1 MSREFVM
8 NTYGRFD
15 VVFEKGLGSRIYDD
29 AGNEYVDFVS
39 GVAVNCLGHSHP
51 AIVNALTEQSKK
63 LIHISNYYW
72 NMEHT
77 LLAEKLVENSDH
89 SKVFFC
95 NSGTEA
101 VEGALKLARKYGK
114 LKSDHKN
121 VILYMNN
128 SFHGRSMGAL
138 SVTGQ
143 PKYQQDFK
151 PLIGG
156 VKQVEFND
164 IDDLIKSFDENVC
177 GIIIE
182 PIQGEGGVLSAN
194 MDFLQEAR
202 KLCDQYDALLIF
214 DEIQCGIGRLG
225 SLFAYE
231 QFGVIPDV
239 ITMAKALG
247 GGFPIGAFMSNERAS
262 IALCPGDHGSTY
274 GGNPLGCAVSLA
286 VLKELMDGGVIA
298 SVSEKSKFITE
309 SLNKLKAQYGV
320 IKEIRGV
327 GLLLGIVV
335 DDPKAFVNE
344 CFNKGLLVVT
354 AGTDVVRLLPPLN
367 VSQADLEAA
376 LKLLEEVMEIMS
388 NEVSSVVI
396 SWT

>member
-1 MSREFVM
+1 MSKEFVM
-8 NTYGRFD
+8 NTYGRYD
-15 VVFEKGLGSRIYDD
+15 VVFEKGLGTKIYDE
-29 AGNEYVDFVS
+29 AGKEYLDFVS

-51 AIVNALTEQSKK
+51 SIANALCEQSKK

-72 NMEHT
+72 NTEHT
-77 LLAEKLVENSDH
+77 LLAEKLIKHSDH

-101 VEGALKLARKYGK
+101 VEGTLKLARKYGK
-114 LKSDHKN
+114 LKADNKN

-143 PKYQQDFK
+143 PKYQQDFM

-156 VKQVEFND
+156 VKQIEFNN
-164 IDDLIKSFDENVC
+164 IEDLINNFDENVC

-182 PIQGEGGVLSAN
+182 PIQGEGGIIVADL
-194 MDFLQEAR
+194 DFLQTAR
-202 KLCDQYDALLIF
+202 NLCDKYDAVLIF

-225 SLFAYE
+225 SLFAYKE
-231 QFGVIPDV
+231 FGVIPDV
-239 ITMAKALG
+239 VAMAKALG
-247 GGFPIGAFMSNERAS
+247 GGFPIGAFMSNERTS
-262 IALCPGDHGSTY
+262 IALAQGDHGSTY

-286 VLKELMDGGVIA
+286 VLNELIEGGIIDTVTQKNIYIKEHL
-298 SVSEKSKFITE
+298 
-309 SLNKLKAQYGV
+309 LKLKEKYGM
-320 IKEIRGV
+320 IEEIRGI

-335 DDPKAFVNE
+335 GDAKAFVNA

-354 AGTDVVRLLPPLN
+354 AGADVVRLLPPLN
-367 VSQADLEAA
+367 VSIVDIDEA
-376 LKLLEEVMEIMS
+376 LKILEEVMILSKVEIS
-388 NEVSSVVI
+388 
-396 SWT
+396 

>member
-1 MSREFVM
+1 MSKNCVM
-8 NTYGRFD
+8 NTYGRYD
-15 VVFEKGLGSRIYDD
+15 VVFEKGMGTRIYDEN
-29 AGNEYVDFVS
+29 GKEYLDFVS

-51 AIVNALTEQSKK
+51 SIINALYEQSKK

-72 NMEHT
+72 NKEHT
-77 LLAEKLVENSDH
+77 ILAEKLIKYSDH

-114 LKSDHKN
+114 LKSDNKN

-143 PKYQQDFK
+143 PKYQQDFL

-156 VKQVEFND
+156 VKQIEFNN
-164 IDDLIKSFDENVC
+164 IEDLINNFDETVC

-182 PIQGEGGVLSAN
+182 PIQGEGGINVADL
-194 MDFLQEAR
+194 DFLQTAR
-202 KLCDQYDALLIF
+202 NLCDKYDAVLIF

-225 SLFAYE
+225 SLFAYTE
-231 QFGVIPDV
+231 FGVIPDV
-239 ITMAKALG
+239 VAMAKALG
-247 GGFPIGAFMSNERAS
+247 GGFPIGAFMANERTS
-262 IALCPGDHGSTY
+262 IGLGQGDHGSTY

-286 VLKELMDGGVIA
+286 VLNELIDGSIID
-298 SVSEKSKFITE
+298 SVAQKSAYITE
-309 SLNKLKAQYGV
+309 HLLKLKEQYGI

-327 GLLLGIVV
+327 GLLLGIVLE
-335 DDPKAFVNE
+335 DAKTFANA
-344 CFNKGLLVVT
+344 CFTKGLLAVT
-354 AGTDVVRLLPPLN
+354 AGPDVLRLLPPLN
-367 VSQADLEAA
+367 VSITEIDEA
-376 LKLLEEVMEIMS
+376 LIILEEVMK
-388 NEVSSVVI
+388 I
-396 SWT
+396 SDTKIS